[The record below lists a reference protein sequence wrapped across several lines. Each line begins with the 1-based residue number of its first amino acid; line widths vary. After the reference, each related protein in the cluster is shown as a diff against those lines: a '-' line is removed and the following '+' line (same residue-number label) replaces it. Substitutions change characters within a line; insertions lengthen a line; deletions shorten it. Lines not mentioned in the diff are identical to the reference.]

1 MVTDTAMVRKNGRVY
16 AFGPVVREL
25 DVFHELF
32 RSIEWIGFDR
42 PDLHDDPVL
51 LPVPDYVQ
59 CFLLKRSGGH
69 SILSKLGVL
78 FQTPAMAWRILKS
91 LKGNQVIHTRAPS
104 SPAFIAAFLSILF
117 WKKIWWHK
125 YAGNW
130 GEVNPPF
137 FYGLQRQWLT
147 KAAWSKVTIN
157 GRWPGQPAHCLS
169 FENPCL
175 DEEERR
181 KGSQSL
187 RQKDYTGVLNICFAG
202 HLSAAKG
209 ADILL
214 EALMRYKGQRINALH
229 LMGDGPL
236 RPYWEEKKTQFSF
249 EVVLHGQVN
258 RAQVGKIMSEC
269 HVIMLP
275 SQSEGF
281 PKVIA
286 EGANYGCVPVVS
298 DISSIGQYI
307 RHGENGFLLS
317 PKRLKEGKLMEDLG
331 PILNMTDLKPLA
343 LAAHD
348 MASAF
353 TFEYYLDKINRE
365 ILAPAG
371 MNLQ

>member
-42 PDLHDDPVL
+42 PDLLDDPVL

-91 LKGNQVIHTRAPS
+91 LKGKQVIHTRAPS
-104 SPAFIAAFLSILF
+104 SPAFIAAFLSFLF
-117 WKKIWWHK
+117 RKKIWWHK

-137 FYGLQRQWLT
+137 FYGLQRWWL
-147 KAAWSKVTIN
+147 ARASWSKVTIN

-175 DEEERR
+175 DEDERQ
-181 KGSQSL
+181 KGLDIIQ
-187 RQKDYTGVLNICFAG
+187 QKDYGGLLNLCFVG
-202 HLSAAKG
+202 RIEEEKG
-209 ADILL
+209 IMRLL
-214 EALMRYKGQRINALH
+214 QALARMNNLPVGELH
-229 LMGDGPL
+229 IIGTGPL
-236 RPYWEEKKTQFSF
+236 MEECRRFTQQLSIKVTFHGSKSR
-249 EVVLHGQVN
+249 EAVGTIMQSCHLIVLPTV
-258 RAQVGKIMSEC
+258 A
-269 HVIMLP
+269 
-275 SQSEGF
+275 SEGF

-298 DISSIGQYI
+298 DISSIAQYVV
-307 RHGENGFLLS
+307 HEANGFLLS
-317 PKRLKEGKLMEDLG
+317 PERLGEQLLQEELQKVITH
-331 PILNMTDLKPLA
+331 PNLKYFA
-343 LAAHD
+343 LAAHG
-348 MASAF
+348 MAGAF
-353 TFEYYLDKINRE
+353 TFSRYLKRISKE
-365 ILAPAG
+365 IL
-371 MNLQ
+371 LQQ